1 MEGCFF
7 KAGCIRLYIDEGG
20 VLLFQYF
27 MHGKEHDSESCG
39 GKGHEAVYGGAFV
52 DFYEGLPILYIH
64 RLAVPCQKAFFQS
77 AESFPVALPLQVL
90 FHEFCRAGMEEGF
103 PVSCEKQGGIGIVF
117 LYCLSFIL
125 GCIQPCAGSGREEEA
140 LTDESPAAAF
150 Q

>member
-7 KAGCIRLYIDEGG
+7 KAGFIRLYIDEGG

-27 MHGKEHDSESCG
+27 MHGKEYDSEACG
-39 GKGHEAVYGGAFV
+39 GEGHEAVYGGAFV

-64 RLAVPCQKAFFQS
+64 RLAGPCQKALFQS
-77 AESFPVALPLQVL
+77 AERFPVTFPLQIL
-90 FHEFCRAGMEEGF
+90 FHEFRRAGMEEGF
-103 PVSCEKQGGIGIVF
+103 SVSCEKQGGIGIVF

-125 GCIQPCAGSGREEEA
+125 DCIQSCAGSGWEEEA
-140 LTDESPAAAF
+140 FTDESPAAAF

>member
-1 MEGCFF
+1 
-7 KAGCIRLYIDEGG
+7 
-20 VLLFQYF
+20 
-27 MHGKEHDSESCG
+27 
-39 GKGHEAVYGGAFV
+39 
-52 DFYEGLPILYIH
+52 
-64 RLAVPCQKAFFQS
+64 
-77 AESFPVALPLQVL
+77 
-90 FHEFCRAGMEEGF
+90 MEEGF